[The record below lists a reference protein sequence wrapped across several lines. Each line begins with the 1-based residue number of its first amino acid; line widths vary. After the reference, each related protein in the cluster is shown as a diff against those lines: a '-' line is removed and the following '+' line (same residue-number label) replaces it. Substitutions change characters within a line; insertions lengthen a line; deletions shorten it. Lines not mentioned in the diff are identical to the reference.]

1 MMRPVLLLS
10 VSLPLLLGG
19 CGEKSVAEVKPV
31 EEAPINSIKYKITGD
46 EVTITGYDTKA
57 SGVTPSHAAAA

>member
-19 CGEKSVAEVKPV
+19 CGEKSSVTEVTAVEEKQQEVKP
-31 EEAPINSIKYKITGD
+31 EEPVAETKPAEAGSVSPQIK
-46 EVTITGYDTKA
+46 A
-57 SGVTPSHAAAA
+57 